1 MSVPSVRILIK
12 FMTRLL
18 SVQFYF
24 VAVYTIN
31 PLLSP
36 PGGLFISNTFK
47 GGGLIETGWLILQN
61 DGICSPPRTVIYK
74 VEKLKYKKLLIMQ
87 PRVKNR
93 SKLPVG
99 E

>member
-1 MSVPSVRILIK
+1 
-12 FMTRLL
+12 MTQLL

-31 PLLSP
+31 PPLSP
-36 PGGLFISNTFK
+36 PGRLIYFK
-47 GGGLIETGWLILQN
+47 HIHTHRGGGLIETGGLILQN
-61 DGICSPPRTVIYK
+61 DGICSPTRTVLYK

>member
-1 MSVPSVRILIK
+1 
-12 FMTRLL
+12 MTQLL

-31 PLLSP
+31 PPLSPP
-36 PGGLFISNTFK
+36 PGGLFISNTFR
-47 GGGLIETGWLILQN
+47 GGGLIEMGGLILQN

-74 VEKLKYKKLLIMQ
+74 VEKLKYKKLQIMQ

>member
-1 MSVPSVRILIK
+1 
-12 FMTRLL
+12 MTQLL

-36 PGGLFISNTFK
+36 PERLIYFK
-47 GGGLIETGWLILQN
+47 HIRGGGLIETGGLILQN

>member
-1 MSVPSVRILIK
+1 M
-12 FMTRLL
+12 
-18 SVQFYF
+18 
-24 VAVYTIN
+24 
-31 PLLSP
+31 
-36 PGGLFISNTFK
+36 
-47 GGGLIETGWLILQN
+47 GGGLIETGGLILQN